1 MGSSSPKG
9 TLFLT
14 NYFSDVMI
22 VHKYSF
28 ASFVIYFVKI
38 SFEFYIKQTK
48 LLKNNVEYE

>member
-1 MGSSSPKG
+1 MMSDEERDGGEVGSSSPKG

-28 ASFVIYFVKI
+28 ASFVI
-38 SFEFYIKQTK
+38 
-48 LLKNNVEYE
+48 L